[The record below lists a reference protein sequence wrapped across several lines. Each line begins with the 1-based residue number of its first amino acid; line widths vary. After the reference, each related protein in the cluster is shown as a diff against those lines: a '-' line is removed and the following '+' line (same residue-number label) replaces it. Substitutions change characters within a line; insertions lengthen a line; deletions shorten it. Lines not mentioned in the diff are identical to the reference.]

1 MNPQRGVSNTEVDG
15 RPNLS
20 RTSSLYD

>member
-1 MNPQRGVSNTEVDG
+1 MNPQHDVSNTEVDC

-20 RTSSLYD
+20 RTSPLYD